1 MVRGYAEV
9 VSKSRAFPAA
19 MEIRP
24 ESVLMEKRPASF
36 PAVIEY
42 VMVSPSGS
50 LSVPVLLS
58 LRLTIEEP
66 AAAFSAIDGDYIKES
81 R

>member
-1 MVRGYAEV
+1 
-9 VSKSRAFPAA
+9 

-24 ESVLMEKRPASF
+24 ESGLMEKIPASL

-42 VMVSPSGS
+42 AMVSPSGS

-58 LRLTIEEP
+58 LRLTIDEP
-66 AAAFSAIDGDYIKES
+66 AAAFSAIDGV
-81 R
+81 

>member
-1 MVRGYAEV
+1 MD

-19 MEIRP
+19 MEISP
-24 ESVLMEKRPASF
+24 EPVLMEKSPASL

-58 LRLTIEEP
+58 LRLRIDEP
-66 AAAFSAIDGDYIKES
+66 AAAFSAIDGV
-81 R
+81 